1 MTYRTKTHGR
11 KRRSVKKTHKRKAYG
26 TKKYKSLRHYLVGKK
41 YSCKKGG
48 GGGAPSAGSVKL
60 PMLIDK
66 NNVAYSCSPIATS

>member
-1 MTYRTKTHGR
+1 MTYRR
-11 KRRSVKKTHKRKAYG
+11 KKYSIKKRSIKKTYRN
-26 TKKYKSLRHYLVGKK
+26 KKTARNYLVGKK
-41 YSCKKGG
+41 YNCKKG